1 MKKLLYRH
9 INLIRYFVIGA
20 SAALIDVLSFLF
32 FFNVM
37 SYSATLSTLISVP
50 LATLYAFLMNIYFN
64 FKTTDDLIRRFF
76 SYVSVSG
83 VGLLISALILYVF
96 TDRLGLNGNI
106 IKILTL
112 PLIFILQYTLNKRF
126 SFRDKTITTKKIE
139 SNENESEKQTHVLGK
154 KIAVIGGGFS
164 GLSAAYDLARAG
176 HSVSVFERNEVVG
189 GLASGFI
196 LDGHQ
201 IERAYHFIYQSDK
214 HIIGMAEE
222 LGLKDKIA
230 FYPSSISFF
239 CEGTHYPFGTPK
251 DLLLFSPLSFFNR
264 IRAGVT
270 ALYLQKTN
278 NWRSLSKI
286 TAYDW
291 VRKWAGKQ
299 VTEIIWEPLLRGKFD
314 RYYDKVTMSWLWGRI
329 KVRAQSQ
336 NKNMN
341 GEKLGYITGG
351 FDAVVQG
358 MVKGIK
364 DNNGTIRLNTGIQK
378 IERTGANIHITTDTG
393 TDETFDVVLATTPSP
408 VFGRMIAEQK
418 EVPEEYLQRLNSI
431 DYLGAIVMVFNT
443 TQEISRHFW
452 YNIKDGRIPFLTM
465 LSTTA
470 LTGKEMF
477 GNTYVYYV
485 GAYVPAEHRYFSM
498 SKEEIIA
505 EWDKGIKLMFPH
517 FDQAKIKDRHLFK
530 FKDAQ
535 HIVDIGYE
543 EKKLVPFKTPIE
555 GVYLA
560 NFSQI
565 YPDDR
570 GTNFAIRDGRAVA
583 REIQSYLDL
592 YEKTDR

>member
-1 MKKLLYRH
+1 MKKILETHILLV
-9 INLIRYFVIGA
+9 RYFVIGVSA
-20 SAALIDVLSFLF
+20 SLIDVLIFLIL
-32 FFNVM
+32 FNIA
-37 SYSATLSTLISVP
+37 SLPASASTALSV
-50 LATLYAFLMNIYFN
+50 ATATAYGFLMNIFFN
-64 FKTTDDLIRRFF
+64 FKTKDNLFRRFAL
-76 SYVSVSG
+76 YASVSG
-83 VGLLISALILYVF
+83 VGLLVSALILF
-96 TDRLGLNGNI
+96 IITDTLGINGNI
-106 IKILTL
+106 TKILTL
-112 PLIFILQYTLNKRF
+112 PLIFVLQYTLNKRF
-126 SFRDKTITTKKIE
+126 SFRETPSVKIEPSKIITTHVQKKRVAI
-139 SNENESEKQTHVLGK
+139 
-154 KIAVIGGGFS
+154 IGGGFT
-164 GLSAAYDLARAG
+164 GLSAGYDLARAG
-176 HSVSVFERNEVVG
+176 HTVTVLERNDFVG
-189 GLASGFI
+189 GLASGFT
-196 LDGHQ
+196 LDGHPL
-201 IERAYHFIYQSDK
+201 ERAYHFIYQSDK

-239 CEGTHYPFGTPK
+239 CEGKHYPFGTPK
-251 DLLLFSPLSFFNR
+251 DLLLFTPLSFINR

-270 ALYLQKTN
+270 ALFLQKTN
-278 NWRSLSKI
+278 NWRALTKI

-299 VTEIIWEPLLRGKFD
+299 VTEVIWEPLLRGKFD

-336 NKNMN
+336 NKDMS

-358 MVKGIK
+358 MIKGIT
-364 DNNGTIRLNTGIQK
+364 DNGGVVRLKTGVQK
-378 IERTGANIHITTDTG
+378 IEQGESGSVRVTTDNG
-393 TDETFDVVLATTPSP
+393 SIETFDAVLATTPSP
-408 VFGRMIAEQK
+408 VFSKLITGNPHVPAEYHK
-418 EVPEEYLQRLNSI
+418 KLTSV

-443 TQEISRHFW
+443 TQEISKHFW
-452 YNIKDGRIPFLTM
+452 YNIKDSRVPFLTM

-485 GAYVPAEHRYFSM
+485 GAYVPFEHRYFSM
-498 SKEEIIA
+498 TNEEIIS

-517 FDQAKIKDRHLFK
+517 FDTSYIRDRHLFK

-543 EKKLVPFKTPIE
+543 ENKLVPFETPIP

-570 GTNFAIRDGRAVA
+570 GTNFAIRDGREVA
-583 REIQSYLDL
+583 KRIRTFLDSH
-592 YEKTDR
+592 EANT